1 MNRYDSL
8 RKQKTSRMAAASVL
22 AVCVLLSASM
32 LFSRLM
38 GFSPEDTRHYIPL
51 DKSRGSTSVM
61 VGHRTEDGS
70 VTFES
75 TGYHPANHR
84 MLTANP
90 GFRVTDENTVW
101 KGQTDIEIFRV
112 TYENGNGEVT
122 VHSTSGDKLLAP
134 GTENTYAFA
143 LENTGNVTLKYS
155 MDMEAYFTT
164 GEYIIP
170 VNAQVKD
177 HLGNYLAGSP
187 EGMADVME
195 LNQVSQEG
203 NIAAGHIL
211 PFELTWEWPFEE
223 DDVYDTML
231 GNQAVEEDICLTIVI
246 NTMAS
251 YTPGPGGGIPQ
262 TGDTSQIALMTGLML
277 ASLAGMML
285 LLLGGRRKQE
295 EQDA

>member
-1 MNRYDSL
+1 MN
-8 RKQKTSRMAAASVL
+8 
-22 AVCVLLSASM
+22 
-32 LFSRLM
+32 
-38 GFSPEDTRHYIPL
+38 
-51 DKSRGSTSVM
+51 
-61 VGHRTEDGS
+61 
-70 VTFES
+70 
-75 TGYHPANHR
+75 
-84 MLTANP
+84 
-90 GFRVTDENTVW
+90 
-101 KGQTDIEIFRV
+101 
-112 TYENGNGEVT
+112 
-122 VHSTSGDKLLAP
+122 
-134 GTENTYAFA
+134 
-143 LENTGNVTLKYS
+143 
-155 MDMEAYFTT
+155 MEAYFTT

-203 NIAAGHIL
+203 DIAAGHIL

-262 TGDTSQIALMTGLML
+262 TGDTSQIALMSGIML
-277 ASLAGMML
+277 ASMAGMML
-285 LLLGGRRKQE
+285 LLLGGKRKQE